1 MIQTNYEVVF
11 FSEVVEIHGVK
22 TETNAY
28 YRIST
33 SEKKKLSCQAVI
45 CYNQ

>member
-1 MIQTNYEVVF
+1 MF

-28 YRIST
+28 HRIST
-33 SEKKKLSCQAVI
+33 SEKKKTELSSCNLLQSI
-45 CYNQ
+45 ILPGCD